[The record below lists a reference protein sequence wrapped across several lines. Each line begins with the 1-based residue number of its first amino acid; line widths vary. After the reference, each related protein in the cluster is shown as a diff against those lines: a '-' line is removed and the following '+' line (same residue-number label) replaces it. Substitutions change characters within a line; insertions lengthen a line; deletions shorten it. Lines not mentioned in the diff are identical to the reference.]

1 MKSIASSPEQPD
13 ILTMDGNRIV
23 AGYFE
28 QGRWIEVTFE
38 QYLQIFM
45 ESAEPQ
51 EYLKPANGFT
61 GIRIVK
67 LITPL
72 EGCDASSIAIP
83 VFGQRGNP

>member
-1 MKSIASSPEQPD
+1 MKSVASAPEEHGVIA
-13 ILTMDGNRIV
+13 MDGNRIV

-38 QYLQIFM
+38 QYLQIYM
-45 ESAEPQ
+45 ESAEPP

-83 VFGQRGNP
+83 VFGQWGRP